1 MFMSNHA
8 AANSTMTQVTLVT
21 LTLLIPH
28 PYNPLT
34 SRSSHNPSL
43 NVVPQKYY
51 DYPGAYDGDGVY
63 GGVSTA
69 GALLRSRENATFV
82 MLSRNSDINGAVQS
96 VSEMEMR
103 FNHKYGYPWVF
114 LNDEPFSDDFK
125 KCVPTRFLF

>member
-1 MFMSNHA
+1 
-8 AANSTMTQVTLVT
+8 MTQVTLVT